1 MYILNIIIVFGV
13 IYEVSVAGVTENGYG
28 RDAISRIATPESA
41 PSDAPSNFRVVGG
54 NQTSVQLAWEPPR
67 LLYRNGIIIKYQVRC
82 YIVGEEETH
91 DELKTLT
98 EQTLKLSN
106 LPTATHACL
115 VRAWTKAGP
124 GPWSDRIQ
132 FLINQKGRSI

>member
-1 MYILNIIIVFGV
+1 MVVGSCRRVNINSEMQSLFNK
-13 IYEVSVAGVTENGYG
+13 SFF
-28 RDAISRIATPESA
+28 DLA
-41 PSDAPSNFRVVGG
+41 PSDAPSNFRVIGG
-54 NQTSVQLAWEPPR
+54 NQTSVQLAWEAPR

-98 EQTLKLSN
+98 EQTLELSN

-132 FLINQKGRSI
+132 FLINQKGGSI